1 MSSEP
6 TVPRAVVTNHFLS
19 GVLGAPAGNPRVKEN
34 EFRRYSSTA
43 RTSAT
48 LQDNSESRVVSIQYE
63 VGRVYDKISTA
74 LAVTPIGVAS
84 YDAMYDT
91 HNDLRDDFINL
102 ARKYSNFSSVFEIT
116 NLAGVVERLGRA
128 LACASLYDNLESSH
142 LRGDNELTIH
152 TLGAADAPITA
163 LTNAVFIPRLVE
175 TQMNQNIF
183 SVLAN
188 AVAGEGSAVAT
199 DVVELDATTR
209 RPLISSVSGSALT
222 AAIVGALRILGANMA
237 TCDVGSLFGYALA
250 RGLHKTLTVVGH
262 TDEGGFM
269 RDVFRRGAFSPPF
282 GGIHSGLDV
291 YTGIPALQT
300 GSFNAVAA
308 YCDAILLTTA
318 AGVAFADPCVEL
330 RGSIFPFVSNGT
342 THADP
347 EVDPGQHL
355 AGTAAMVARH
365 RAQIN
370 SVMDKFGNN
379 YANVLGK
386 IFGCHGGENH
396 VARHLSACSISIPD
410 DNRHLKFASVAP
422 FFWIEPTSLLPVA
435 FCPERARIAGSCS
448 LGDVGVDVSHPLF
461 EAITPYGGCDA
472 YASAFAVQVRSART
486 TPMLY
491 HWLGNSL
498 NGLSSVRIRQM
509 DPMGIIHPG
518 GSDTSGTVEDRLK
531 RDSSISS
538 YLWVRGQSPF
548 PAPGEFL
555 NLNASLGIYV
565 SHVTLDDDGIP
576 TMEHVPTS
584 SEFLSSKVTVNVSRP
599 VGLKVGKSN
608 AYDSTARRARTR
620 ATRELASANARYA
633 VFGRADHAA
642 MPISFIPPR
651 LNAPSVKL
659 DPVVKHDDT
668 EQVAADRLDKKVEQL
683 DPGVSDRHGDQGEP
697 VAAVPQY
704 TAVRYPTLARE
715 GGVNVGGGAVSDRA
729 RAPARDASEPSAPT
743 PAPTGTDAPT
753 GGRQ

>member
-19 GVLGAPAGNPRVKEN
+19 GVLGAPVGNPRVKKDEY
-34 EFRRYSSTA
+34 RRYAATA
-43 RTSAT
+43 RTSAV

-63 VGRVYDKISTA
+63 VGRVYEHIKDA
-74 LAVTPIGVAS
+74 LGVTTVGTAS

-91 HNDLRDDFINL
+91 HADLRDDFINL

-116 NLAGVVERLGRA
+116 NLAGVVERLGKA

-142 LRGDNELTIH
+142 LRSTNELTIH

-222 AAIVGALRILGANMA
+222 AAIVGSLRILGGNMA
-237 TCDVGSLFGYALA
+237 ACNVGSLFGYALA
-250 RGLHKTLTVVGH
+250 RGLHSVLTVVGH

-330 RGSIFPFVSNGT
+330 RGSIFPFLSNGT
-342 THADP
+342 TASDP
-347 EVDPGQHL
+347 EVDPGAHL
-355 AGTAAMVARH
+355 AGTDAMVARH
-365 RAQIN
+365 RSQIN

-379 YANVLGK
+379 YAGVLGR
-386 IFGCHGGENH
+386 IFGCGGGEHH
-396 VARHLSACSISIPD
+396 VARHLSACAISIPD
-410 DNRHLKFASVAP
+410 DNRHLKFASVTP
-422 FFWIEPTSLLPVA
+422 FFWIEPTSLLPIS
-435 FCPERARIAGSCS
+435 FCPERARLAGSCS
-448 LGDVGVDVSHPLF
+448 LGDVGTDVSHPLF
-461 EAITPYGGCDA
+461 ESISPYGSCDA

-498 NGLSSVRIRQM
+498 NGLSSVRVRQM
-509 DPMGIIHPG
+509 DPMGIVQPG
-518 GSDTSGTVEDRLK
+518 GSDATGTVEARLK
-531 RDSSISS
+531 ADSSIAS
-538 YLWVRGQSPF
+538 YLWKRGQSPF

-555 NLNASLGIYV
+555 NLNATLGIYV
-565 SHVTLDDDGIP
+565 SHVSLDDDGIP
-576 TMEHVPTS
+576 SLEHVPTTA
-584 SEFLSSKVTVNVSRP
+584 EFLSSKVTINVSRP
-599 VGLKVGKSN
+599 TGLKVGKSN
-608 AYDSTARRARTR
+608 TYDASVRRARTR
-620 ATRELASANARYA
+620 ATRELAAANARYGT
-633 VFGRADHAA
+633 FGRADHAA
-642 MPISFIPPR
+642 MPISFCPPR
-651 LNAPSVKL
+651 LNAPTVKL
-659 DPVVKHDDT
+659 DPVVLPADT
-668 EQVAADRLDKKVEQL
+668 EQQTADRVDKKVEKL
-683 DPGVSDRHGDQGEP
+683 DPGVTDVHGDQAEP
-697 VAAVPQY
+697 VSAAPQY
-704 TAVRYPTLARE
+704 TAVRAPTLARE
-715 GGVNVGGGAVSDRA
+715 GGVNVGGGAASERA
-729 RAPARDASEPSAPT
+729 RPTERSESNPSTPWPVPDTTASQSAR
-743 PAPTGTDAPT
+743 
-753 GGRQ
+753 Q